1 MGWRRFRFLLPP
13 VVFLACGLLWTDPR
27 AQEID
32 WNAQLPA
39 GPGKAYVEALCSGCH
54 SLGKILMQRRSESE
68 WMAVVGKMVGNEGAP
83 ISEDEVA
90 RIVSYLGTHLSI
102 ESARETEGNT
112 ESSADPER
120 ETTDWARMLPDGPG
134 KGRVLTYC
142 TGCHGLRIVMQA
154 RKSRDAWFN
163 NITWMTDDFGAPVPE
178 EEIPLL
184 ADYLFLVNT
193 QETTK

>member
-1 MGWRRFRFLLPP
+1 MGWPRFRFLLP
-13 VVFLACGLLWTDPR
+13 LALVLICGSLLTDPQ

-32 WNAQLPA
+32 WNARLPA

-54 SLGKILMQRRSESE
+54 SLGKILMLRRSESE

-90 RIVSYLGTHLSI
+90 KIVSYLGAHFSPK
-102 ESARETEGNT
+102 SATDTEEDAG
-112 ESSADPER
+112 SSAYPEP
-120 ETTDWARMLPDGPG
+120 ETIDWAMMLPDGPG
-134 KGRVLTYC
+134 KGRVLAYC
-142 TGCHGLRIVMQA
+142 TSCHGLKIVVQA

-163 NITWMTDDFGAPVPE
+163 NITWMADDFGAPVPE

-184 ADYLFLVNT
+184 ADYLS
-193 QETTK
+193 QHYSQR

>member
-1 MGWRRFRFLLPP
+1 MGWLRFRFLLPL
-13 VVFLACGLLWTDPR
+13 VLILVCLSLFTDPR

-54 SLGKILMQRRSESE
+54 SLGKILMQRRSKNE

-90 RIVSYLGTHLSI
+90 KIVSYLGTHLNLK
-102 ESARETEGNT
+102 SATETEEDAG
-112 ESSADPER
+112 SSAYPES
-120 ETTDWARMLPDGPG
+120 ETIDWATLLPDGPG
-134 KGRVLTYC
+134 KGRVLAYC
-142 TGCHGLRIVMQA
+142 TSCHGLKIVVQA

-184 ADYLFLVNT
+184 ADYLSEHYS
-193 QETTK
+193 QK